1 MSDINKA
8 DRGAIFSRLFGNNIQ
23 RARQY
28 VAAAMIWLGVSPNVL
43 TVLGMVTTFAAGGF
57 LAMGAG
63 DKVGSSSV
71 AGYSWWGF
79 WGAMLIILASAFD
92 ILDGAVA
99 RTSGRI
105 TKQGGF
111 LDSCLDRVADAVIF
125 VGIMVHY
132 LRHAEIPYAQWFV
145 VASAVALADA
155 EIISYVKARAE
166 NFIESCN
173 VGYWQRG
180 ERIAGILI
188 GLFSGHI
195 APVMVLLAISS
206 AFTVLRR
213 LVFAARQIKRME
225 ESRPLLETRPPL
237 RGIYKL
243 ALWRYR
249 RGTVGYD
256 LITAFNVVVILLVDL
271 QREAAGQL

>member
-23 RARQY
+23 RARQH
-28 VAAAMIWLGVSPNVL
+28 VAAAMIWLGVSPNTL
-43 TVLGMVTTFAAGGF
+43 TVLGMLTTFGAGAC
-57 LAMGAG
+57 LALGAG
-63 DKVGSSSV
+63 DKVGSAATG

-79 WGAMLIILASAFD
+79 AAGMGIILASAFD

-99 RTSGRI
+99 KTGGRI

-125 VGIMVHY
+125 IGIMIY
-132 LRHAEIPYAQWFV
+132 FLRNPGIQGADLFV
-145 VASAVALADA
+145 IASAVALVNA
-155 EIISYVKARAE
+155 EIISYIKARAE
-166 NFIESCN
+166 NFIESCP

-195 APVMVLLAISS
+195 ATVMVLLAVSS

-225 ESRPLLETRPPL
+225 NNEPLLETRPAL
-237 RGIYKL
+237 TGIYKL

-256 LITAFNVVVILLVDL
+256 VITAVNILIILLVDL
-271 QREAAGQL
+271 QRGGS

>member
-43 TVLGMVTTFAAGGF
+43 TVLGMVTTFAAAGC
-57 LAMGAG
+57 LTLGAG
-63 DKVGSSSV
+63 DKVGSGS
-71 AGYSWWGF
+71 AGAGCSWWGF
-79 WGAMLIILASAFD
+79 SGAMLIILASAFD

-99 RTSGRI
+99 RTGGRI

-111 LDSCLDRVADAVIF
+111 LDSCLDRIADAVIF
-125 VGIMVHY
+125 IGIIIYY
-132 LRHAEIPYAQWFV
+132 LRHADIPYAGWFV
-145 VASAVALADA
+145 IAGAVALANA
-155 EIISYVKARAE
+155 EIISYIKARAE
-166 NFIESCN
+166 NFIESCP

-195 APVMVLLAISS
+195 ATVMVLLAVSS

-213 LVFAARQIKRME
+213 LIFAARQIKRME
-225 ESRPLLETRPPL
+225 QSRPLLDPHAPL
-237 RGIYKL
+237 TGIYKL

-249 RGTVGYD
+249 RGTVPYD
-256 LITAFNVVVILLVDL
+256 VITAFNIIIILLVDL
-271 QREAAGQL
+271 QV

>member
-1 MSDINKA
+1 MSPINKA

-28 VAAAMIWLGVSPNVL
+28 VAAAMIYLGVSPNAL
-43 TVLGMVTTFAAGGF
+43 TVLGMLTTLAAGAG
-57 LAMGAG
+57 LALGAG
-63 DKVGSSSV
+63 DKVGAASTG

-79 WGAMLIILASAFD
+79 WAGMLIILASAFD

-99 RTSGRI
+99 RISDSI
-105 TKQGGF
+105 TQQGGF
-111 LDSCLDRVADAVIF
+111 LDSCLDRVADAIIF
-125 VGIMVHY
+125 IGIAIYFLGHP
-132 LRHAEIPYAQWFV
+132 EIPYASWFV
-145 VASAVALADA
+145 GASMVALANA
-155 EIISYVKARAE
+155 EIISYIKARAE
-166 NFIESCN
+166 NIIESCP

-195 APVMVLLAISS
+195 ATVMALLAVSS

-225 ESRPLLETRPPL
+225 NGRPLLETRPRL
-237 RGIYKL
+237 TGIYRL

-249 RGTVGYD
+249 RGTLAYD
-256 LITAFNVVVILLVDL
+256 VITAFNILIILLVDL
-271 QREAAGQL
+271 QRMGG